1 MLVTVYTTPNC
12 MACNSTK
19 RQFERL
25 GVRYDEVAL
34 DQHPDKLKEFVDQ
47 GFNQAP
53 IIVADNLTWS
63 GYRHEMIQRIA
74 KRIERET
81 KNDNKVDV

>member
-19 RQFERL
+19 RQFQKL

-34 DQHPDKLKEFVDQ
+34 ENHPEILEEFKER
-47 GFNQAP
+47 GYSQAP
-53 IIVADNLTWS
+53 IIVAGDKIWS
-63 GYRHEMIQRIA
+63 GYRHEKIHNLAAQLV
-74 KRIERET
+74 RES
-81 KNDNKVDV
+81 KDK

>member
-19 RQFERL
+19 RQFEKL

-34 DQHPDKLKEFVDQ
+34 DQHPDLVEDFRNA
-47 GFNQAP
+47 GLTQAP
-53 IIVADNLTWS
+53 IVVVDNQKWS
-63 GYRHEMIQRIA
+63 GYRHEKIHALAMRIH
-74 KRIERET
+74 REEI
-81 KNDNKVDV
+81 